1 MSVTATRMLVRDWR
15 GGELGIL
22 VMALVLAVGVVS
34 GISAFTSRLQSAL
47 ELESHRFLAADLVVR
62 SSREMPADWL
72 EEGKASGL
80 ATATTLGFPSMV
92 YASDEAMQLVSVK
105 AVSGAYPLRG
115 ELTFSSEPFGETRAV
130 TSGPATGEV
139 WLDSRLFPLLD
150 VTVGSTVAVGDAD
163 FTVSGAVRGEP
174 DQAAGMYGYGPR
186 LLMNYADIEATGVV
200 QPGSRV
206 EFRQLYAGD
215 ADTLK
220 QHRQRVE
227 PRLEPGQRLLDID
240 QGQPGIGQALARA
253 ESFLLLAGSLGV
265 VLAGVAIALAAGRFS
280 ERHNDYVAI
289 MKSLGA
295 TSGKINL
302 LYGRSLL
309 LLGAM
314 ATLVGCLLGWGIQA
328 LFFNLFADQLP
339 VQPGPSGARPYLI
352 GSATAL
358 TCLMSFAWPPLRR
371 LSLASPL
378 RVLRRDMP
386 QETRRSTRDY
396 IIGLIAVS
404 GLMLWY
410 SGDWKL
416 TAAVIAGLAIT
427 VSLGM
432 ILAMTLLKGGRI
444 VGMSAGSIWRLA
456 LAGLQRRGAA
466 NALQVVIF
474 GMAIMLLLVLVLVRT
489 SLIDEWQTQLPEDA
503 PNHFMINIGPQDLQS
518 VEQMLREEGV
528 PSEALYPMIRGRIM
542 AINDEALPTTD
553 DKEEGRRQRETNF
566 TWSQQLPPGNELTAG
581 QWWDENSTEAL
592 VSVESEFAQRLGVG
606 VGDKLT
612 LLVGAQPL
620 EATVANLRQLDWQSM
635 RPNFFLI
642 FPPDLLA
649 SYPATFMTSF
659 HLDAE
664 NKVFLNRFIRSFPT
678 VTVIEMDLVIDQIR
692 SIVNQVSAAV
702 ELVLAVILATGALVL
717 VAGVQASVDARMH
730 ESSILRALGARR
742 SLILGGLFI
751 EFAALGLFAGILATV
766 AAELSVAMLQIWVL
780 DMVYAPSPWLWP
792 LGIVVG
798 TALIAGLG
806 VFSCRKVVSSPPVA
820 LLREL

>member
-1 MSVTATRMLVRDWR
+1 MSITATRMLARDWR

-22 VMALVLAVGVVS
+22 AMALVLAVGVVS
-34 GISAFTSRLQSAL
+34 GISAFTSRLQGAL
-47 ELESHRFLAADLVVR
+47 AQESHRFLAADLVVR

-72 EEGKASGL
+72 QEALDDGL
-80 ATATTLGFPSMV
+80 SVATTLAFPSMI
-92 YASDEAMQLVSVK
+92 YSTSDAMQLVAVK
-105 AVSGAYPLRG
+105 AVSAAYPLRG
-115 ELTFSSEPFGETRAV
+115 ELSFSDEPFGEARAV
-130 TSGPATGEV
+130 VSGPGVGEV

-150 VTVGSTVAVGDAD
+150 ISLGSSVALGDASFTVA
-163 FTVSGAVRGEP
+163 GAVRAEP
-174 DQAAGMYGYGPR
+174 DQAAGTYGYGPR
-186 LLMNYADIEATGVV
+186 LLMNYADIAATGVV

-215 ADTLK
+215 PGAL
-220 QHRQRVE
+220 QRHRGQLE
-227 PRLEPGQRLLDID
+227 PRLEPGQRMIDIN
-240 QGQPGIGQALARA
+240 QGQPGIGKALARA

-295 TSGKINL
+295 TSGSINF

-309 LLGAM
+309 LLGSI
-314 ATLVGCLLGWGIQA
+314 ATGAGCLLGWGIQA
-328 LFFNLFADQLP
+328 LFFKLFADQLP
-339 VQPGPSGARPYLI
+339 VQPGPSGPRPYLI

-378 RVLRRDMP
+378 RVLRRDLP
-386 QETRRSTRDY
+386 LETRRSTRDY
-396 IIGLIAVS
+396 IIGLLAIS

-416 TAAVIAGLAIT
+416 TAAVISGLMIT

-432 ILAMTLLKGGRI
+432 VLAMTLLRGGRI

-456 LAGLQRRGAA
+456 LAGLQRRGTA

-474 GMAIMLLLVLVLVRT
+474 AMAIMLLLVLVLVRT

-503 PNHFMINIGPQDLQS
+503 PNHFMINIGPQDLQP

-542 AINDEALPTTD
+542 AVNDQPLPTAGEM
-553 DKEEGRRQRETNF
+553 EEGPRQRETNL
-566 TWSQQLPPGNELTAG
+566 TWSTGLPTGNVLTAG
-581 QWWDENSTEAL
+581 EWWPDGTTEAL
-592 VSVESEFAQRLGVG
+592 VSVEAEFAQRMGVE
-606 VGDKLT
+606 VGDKLSF
-612 LLVGAQPL
+612 LVGAQPL
-620 EATVANLRQLDWQSM
+620 EATVSNLRQLDWQSM
-635 RPNFFLI
+635 RPNFFLV

-659 HLDAE
+659 HLDGE

-678 VTVIEMDLVIDQIR
+678 VTVIEMDLVIDQVR
-692 SIVNQVSAAV
+692 SIVKQVSAAV

-742 SLILGGLFI
+742 GLILGGLFI
-751 EFAALGLFAGILATV
+751 EFSALGLFAGILATV

-780 DMVYAPSPWLWP
+780 DMSYAPSPWLWP
-792 LGIVVG
+792 LGLTVG
-798 TALIAGLG
+798 TVLIAGLG